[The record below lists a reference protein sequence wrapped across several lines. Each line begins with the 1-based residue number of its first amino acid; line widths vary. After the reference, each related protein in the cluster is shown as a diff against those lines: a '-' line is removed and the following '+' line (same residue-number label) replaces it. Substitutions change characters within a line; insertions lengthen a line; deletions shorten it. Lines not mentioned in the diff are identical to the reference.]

1 MVVLRKGLALV
12 WRSKLT
18 LVLFFLVA
26 YLLLQ
31 RLGYLLSA
39 PAISPGEAQARKP
52 FAADFTLPDL
62 QGNAVGLSD
71 LRGQVVLLN
80 FWATWCPPCR
90 AEMPSMQALY
100 KDYREKG
107 FTILAISSDVEGKGS
122 VAPFVERLDLTFP
135 VLLDPRSVVGTRLQ
149 VLGIPT
155 SYLLDK
161 QGRLA
166 GVEVGAQN
174 WNEDKMRRLLDRLLA
189 EEGV

>member
-1 MVVLRKGLALV
+1 MVVLHKGLALV

-18 LVLFFLVA
+18 LVVFFLLA

-39 PAISPGEAQARKP
+39 LAISPGETQARQP
-52 FAADFTLPDL
+52 FAVDFTLPDL

-107 FTILAISSDVEGKGS
+107 FAILAISSDAGGKGS
-122 VAPFVERLDLTFP
+122 VAPFVERLELTFP
-135 VLLDPRSVVGTRLQ
+135 VLLDPRNVVGTRLQ

-166 GVEVGAQN
+166 GVEVGARN
-174 WNEDKMRRLLDRLLA
+174 WNADKMRRLLDRLLA
-189 EEGV
+189 EEGA

>member
-52 FAADFTLPDL
+52 FAVDFALPDL

-107 FTILAISSDVEGKGS
+107 FTILAISSDVGGKGS

-166 GVEVGAQN
+166 GVEVGARN

-189 EEGV
+189 EEGG